1 MSFALELQTA
11 LHAARTAAHICQ
23 SIHESLLE
31 GVEKS
36 GREPV
41 TIADFAS
48 QLVINAILRAAFP
61 DDAYWG
67 EEKAD
72 DFFHVLGPTA
82 QTQVLDYAGAV
93 LGQTVTPEQARL
105 WLTSPSDGRRR
116 WVIDPIDGTKGFL
129 ARRAYAIA
137 IALVVAGEVKLGVL
151 ACPNLNFADISA
163 QGEGEIF
170 YAVRGGGAIR
180 TGLEPGALLQTLGV
194 SQTGAGQTVRIVT
207 SVESSH
213 SDKDFFGRVLGGLN
227 ASQIET
233 FALDGQGKYGLVA
246 GGRVEAYFR
255 RVPDPTYRE
264 KTWDHAAGLIIVEE
278 AGGQVSDFAGR
289 PLDFSHGARFENNE
303 GIVVSNGHLHQDLL
317 RAIHKAQS

>member
-1 MSFALELQTA
+1 MTFALELQTA
-11 LHAARTAAHICQ
+11 LHAARTAAHVCQ
-23 SIHESLLE
+23 SIHETLIE
-31 GVEKS
+31 GMEKS

-48 QLVINAILRAAFP
+48 QLVINALLRASFP
-61 DDAYWG
+61 DDAYLG

-72 DFFHVLGPTA
+72 DFFRVLSHNA
-82 QTQVLDYAGAV
+82 QAQVLDYAGAV
-93 LGQTVTPEQARL
+93 LGQTVTLEQARL
-105 WLTSPSDGRRR
+105 WLTPPSDGRRR

-137 IALVVAGEVKLGVL
+137 IALVIETEVKLGML

-163 QGEGEIF
+163 QGAGEIF
-170 YAVRGGGAIR
+170 YAMRGGGAIR
-180 TGLEPGALLQTLGV
+180 AGLEPDTPLQTLHV
-194 SQTGAGQTVRIVT
+194 SQTGADQAVRVIT
-207 SVESSH
+207 SVESGH
-213 SDKDFFGRVLGGLN
+213 SDKDFFRRVLEGLN
-227 ASQIET
+227 APQTET

-246 GGRVEAYFR
+246 SGRMEAYFR

-289 PLDFSHGARFENNE
+289 PLDFSRGARFETNE
-303 GIVVSNGHLHQDLL
+303 GIVVTNRHLHQDLL